1 MPMGVDPVLR
11 KPEPPWGM
19 LSCALLVS
27 DLRASN
33 LSTAIFG
40 FARLHPTRICERI
53 FRQEEGGMMNV
64 KNAALLALTGTS
76 LLTLVLL
83 VHLVLDG
90 WGFFNGVVAVMR
102 LGASLIRTFAA
113 ASLAVFFWTFQRAR
127 A

>member
-1 MPMGVDPVLR
+1 MH
-11 KPEPPWGM
+11 
-19 LSCALLVS
+19 LSMSILEGILGQEILCYI
-27 DLRASN
+27 
-33 LSTAIFG
+33 AIFRWQS
-40 FARLHPTRICERI
+40 FDPLPCTRHAFVRVSSAKK
-53 FRQEEGGMMNV
+53 EGGMMNV

-90 WGFFNGVVAVMR
+90 WVFFNGVVVVMR
-102 LGASLIRTFAA
+102 LGASLIRAFAA